1 MNSSDIPKVA
11 CPGCGYEVEAAT
23 AVGEGRKNARPFP
36 GCFSVCAKCG
46 EITVFKEDLTQRIPT
61 LAELTS
67 LDPYLNDLLTRAQK
81 LIRQHRPV
89 WEAEQARLK
98 ETKK

>member
-1 MNSSDIPKVA
+1 LNSSEIPKVR
-11 CPGCGYEVEAAT
+11 CPGCGYEMEAAT
-23 AVGEGRKNARPFP
+23 PVGEGSDEARPFP

-46 EITVFKEDLTQRIPT
+46 EITVFAEDMTQRLPT

-67 LDPYLNDLLTRAQK
+67 LPPHLNALLTRAQK
-81 LIRQHRPV
+81 LIRKHRPV

-98 ETKK
+98 KK